1 MLAHDPAHTA
11 KLKMVLLK
19 LNPRMHGGFDKV
31 VKMVADM
38 VATHGRDQVDDD
50 KKKDSCIA
58 ELNKVE
64 MRKRR

>member
-1 MLAHDPAHTA
+1 MI
-11 KLKMVLLK
+11 LLK
-19 LNPRMHGGFDKV
+19 LNPRTHGGLDKV
-31 VKMVADM
+31 VKMVADT
-38 VATHGRDQVDDD
+38 VATHGRDQIDAG